1 MRNSNRI
8 RRRGFTLIELLIVL
22 GVIAITVAIGG
33 PALWKISSE
42 IKLKNAA
49 REAVTAMRMARY
61 RAINESR
68 NFGFSATP
76 GTRIE
81 APGVVKI
88 FEGDNPASGLIREIP
103 NGGGVLVMSSDF
115 DPGDTTFVVF
125 NPDGSADK
133 TGNLVFRNLNNR
145 IITVTL
151 DPASTARLQIS
162 KIEDG
167 PPLSP

>member
-1 MRNSNRI
+1 MRNSNNT
-8 RRRGFTLIELLIVL
+8 RRRGFTLIEILIVL
-22 GVIAITVAIGG
+22 GVIAISVALGG
-33 PALWKISSE
+33 PALSKISSE
-42 IKLKNAA
+42 IKLKSAA

-76 GTRIE
+76 GTRVE
-81 APGVVKI
+81 TPGVVKI
-88 FEGDNPASGLIREIP
+88 FVGDDPAVGLIREIP
-103 NGGGVLVMSSDF
+103 NGGGVLVMTSDF
-115 DPGDTTFVVF
+115 DPGNDTFVVF

-133 TGNLVFRNLNNR
+133 IGTLVFRNLNNR

-167 PPLSP
+167 PPL